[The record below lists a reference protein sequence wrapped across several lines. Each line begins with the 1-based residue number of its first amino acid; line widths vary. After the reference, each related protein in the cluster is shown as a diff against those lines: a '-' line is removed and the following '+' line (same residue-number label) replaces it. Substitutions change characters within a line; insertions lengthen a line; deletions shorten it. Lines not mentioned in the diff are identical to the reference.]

1 MTHPENPLIDTSDA
15 VGPKVPKVR
24 TTKVTKGINRKLWTA
39 KYEEIEIVSHVEEVI
54 EWITLEERQ
63 KKLDAITKC
72 VVMDFEKTRD
82 TVLQELGLA
91 EKKVFGNQTEP
102 KSQEKLEDVFDKL

>member
-1 MTHPENPLIDTSDA
+1 MADENTVA
-15 VGPKVPKVR
+15 PKVR

-54 EWITLEERQ
+54 EWTTLEERQ

-72 VVMDFEKTRD
+72 VVIDFERTRD
-82 TVLQELGLA
+82 AILQELGLA
-91 EKKVFGNQTEP
+91 EKKVFGSQTEP
-102 KSQEKLEDVFDKL
+102 TKLSEKNADEFDGL